1 MNAPRLNLRP
11 PILNRPTLPP
21 KSGAAGVVIRRWRA
35 LSGGGR
41 VRDPERRT
49 LIACSAGADSS
60 ALALCLAAAGSNL
73 VVAHILHDLRP
84 EHDAAADLEAAR
96 SLASGLSLPFASA
109 SISCKSKCGNIEAIA
124 RRERYAAL
132 VALAREHACPYI
144 ATAHHADDQLE
155 TLLMRLVRGAGPR
168 GLAGIAPK
176 RRLAP
181 GITLIRPM
189 LDITRADA
197 EAICRDACVS
207 WATDAT
213 NSDRTRLRAALR
225 HDVIP
230 ALRRIAASIATTAGR
245 VAAVQR
251 EMARELD
258 RAAADLVTQASAR
271 PSALGG
277 SDQCEVRLYRAS
289 FHTASRAVAEL
300 ALRQTITRV
309 GRSSD
314 AISTRT
320 LKQLLAAIQSDS
332 GEIKSFEFPNAT
344 LRLDESSLVIRPRT

>member
-1 MNAPRLNLRP
+1 M
-11 PILNRPTLPP
+11 
-21 KSGAAGVVIRRWRA
+21 
-35 LSGGGR
+35 
-41 VRDPERRT
+41 RDPERRT

-60 ALALCLAAAGSNL
+60 ALALCLAAAGNNL
-73 VVAHILHDLRP
+73 VVGHILHDLRP
-84 EHDAAADLEAAR
+84 ELEAAADLEAAR
-96 SLASGLSLPFASA
+96 SLASGLSLPFAST
-109 SISCKSKCGNIEAIA
+109 SVSCKSEGGNIEAVA
-124 RRERYAAL
+124 RRERYSAL
-132 VALAREHACPYI
+132 VALAREHACPFI

-155 TLLMRLVRGAGPR
+155 TLLMRLIRGSGPR
-168 GLAGIAPK
+168 GLSGIAPK

-181 GITLIRPM
+181 GVTLIRPM

-197 EAICRDACVS
+197 EAICRDAGVF

-225 HDVIP
+225 HDIVP
-230 ALRRIAASIATTAGR
+230 ALRRIAPSIATTAGR

-251 EMARELD
+251 EIARELE

-277 SDQCEVRLYRAS
+277 SDQSEVHLSRAGLNN
-289 FHTASRAVAEL
+289 ASRAAAEL

-309 GRSSD
+309 GRSPD

-332 GEIKSFEFPNAT
+332 GEIKTFEFSNAT
-344 LRLDESSLVIRPRT
+344 LRLDASSLVIRRPS

>member
-1 MNAPRLNLRP
+1 MNASRLNLRP
-11 PILNRPTLPP
+11 PILNHPTLPP

-60 ALALCLAAAGSNL
+60 TLALCLAAAGNNL

-84 EHDAAADLEAAR
+84 EDDAAADLEAAR
-96 SLASGLSLPFASA
+96 SLAFGLSLPFAST
-109 SISCKSKCGNIEAIA
+109 SVSCKSKGGNLEAVA

-132 VALAREHACPYI
+132 VALAREHACPFI

-155 TLLMRLVRGAGPR
+155 TLLMRLIRGSGPR
-168 GLAGIAPK
+168 GLSGIAPK

-181 GITLIRPM
+181 GVTLIRPM

-197 EAICRDACVS
+197 EAICRDAGVS

-225 HDVIP
+225 HDIVP
-230 ALRRIAASIATTAGR
+230 ALRRIAPSIATTAGR

-251 EMARELD
+251 EIARELE
-258 RAAADLVTQASAR
+258 RAAAVLVSHASDR
-271 PSALGG
+271 PSALEG
-277 SDQCEVRLYRAS
+277 SDQGEVRLSRAGLNK
-289 FHTASRAVAEL
+289 ASRAVAEL
-300 ALRQTITRV
+300 TLRQTITRV
-309 GRSSD
+309 GRSPD

-332 GEIKSFEFPNAT
+332 GEIKNFEFPNAT
-344 LRLDESSLVIRPRT
+344 LRLDASSLVIRRPS